1 MNASQI
7 HHSIALMAETLKVY
21 VSVFDAFKNRKPSPR
36 QLQDERLADQI
47 EDIHGRY
54 RGADGAPRVQAELL
68 ELDVRIRQRRMTR
81 LMKKRG
87 L

>member
-1 MNASQI
+1 MNASQV
-7 HHSIALMAETLKVY
+7 HHSIALMAETLKVS
-21 VSVFDAFKNRKPSPR
+21 VSGFDAFKNRKPSPR

-47 EDIHGRY
+47 EDIHGRN
-54 RGADGAPRVQAELL
+54 RGTDSAPRVQAERL
-68 ELDVRIRQRRMTR
+68 EQDDRIRQRRMAL